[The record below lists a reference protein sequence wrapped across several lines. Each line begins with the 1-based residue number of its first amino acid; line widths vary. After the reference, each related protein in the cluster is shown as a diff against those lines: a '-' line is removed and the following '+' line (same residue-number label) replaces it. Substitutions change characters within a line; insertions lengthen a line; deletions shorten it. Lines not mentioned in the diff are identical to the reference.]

1 MNWLGQEAT
10 TTTTKVQPSE
20 DALRNV
26 KDERPGTIAV
36 DDNGDIFIAEGG
48 DDDISLAPVA
58 NN

>member
-10 TTTTKVQPSE
+10 TITTKIQPAE

-26 KDERPGTIAV
+26 KDERPGAIAV
-36 DDNGDIFIAEGG
+36 DENGVIFIAEGG
-48 DDDISLAPVA
+48 DDDIHLAPAA